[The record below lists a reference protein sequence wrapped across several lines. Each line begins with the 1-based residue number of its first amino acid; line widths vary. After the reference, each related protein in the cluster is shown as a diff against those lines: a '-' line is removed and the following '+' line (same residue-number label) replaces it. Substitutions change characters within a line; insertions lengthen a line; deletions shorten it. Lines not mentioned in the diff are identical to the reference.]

1 MIKLY
6 FKGFSFEY
14 CFTVIDMGIF
24 GNQESYEIKYIS
36 APTGLMMGALQEES
50 ITRKGCYEILQ
61 LFYQFYCAMYDKH
74 FYLVPS
80 FSTANFG
87 SQFR

>member
-1 MIKLY
+1 MIQIFFAINNNSMIKLY

-50 ITRKGCYEILQ
+50 ITRKDCYEILQ
-61 LFYQFYCAMYDKH
+61 FFLSVLLCD
-74 FYLVPS
+74 VW
-80 FSTANFG
+80 
-87 SQFR
+87 

>member
-1 MIKLY
+1 MIQIFFAINNNSMIKLY

-61 LFYQFYCAMYDKH
+61 LFLSVLLCD
-74 FYLVPS
+74 V
-80 FSTANFG
+80 
-87 SQFR
+87 